1 MQAPWFQH
9 RKTHGTHLNKAA
21 ICTKNPTKTVWIWTE
36 NLNTQLRCNIQWWQ
50 TMTNAKDW
58 MCCQTKQ
65 RVHQLVTQF
74 VAWFLFLILRFQK
87 PLHSQMGKLGVEAR
101 FWFWTPVLLFWKPMI
116 IMCTISQGTVDPVLA
131 CATGTVT
138 TLIFNVNSKSF
149 PWNLY
154 VTL

>member
-21 ICTKNPTKTVWIWTE
+21 ICTKNPTKTVWTWTE

-50 TMTNAKDW
+50 T
-58 MCCQTKQ
+58 Q
-65 RVHQLVTQF
+65 RIECAVKLSNECINWWHNL
-74 VAWFLFLILRFQK
+74 LRDSSFLILRFQK